1 MKELHTGQN
10 NDAISFEYS
19 EGQRGPL
26 CSNKASLSRCP
37 SLGSSPTLSQDS
49 LNALEELGDVLK
61 SIRRRMY
68 HEGYEILDGV
78 VVQRKDVNVYEQA
91 N

>member
-1 MKELHTGQN
+1 MKELHTGRN

-37 SLGSSPTLSQDS
+37 SLGSSPTLSKES

-68 HEGYEILDGV
+68 REGYEILDGV
-78 VVQRKDVNVYEQA
+78 VVQRKDVNVYDQA

>member
-61 SIRRRMY
+61 SVRRRMY
-68 HEGYEILDGV
+68 REGYEILDGV
-78 VVQRKDVNVYEQA
+78 VVQRKDVNVYDQA

>member
-37 SLGSSPTLSQDS
+37 SLGSSPKLSQDS
-49 LNALEELGDVLK
+49 LEALEELASILK
-61 SIRRRMY
+61 PIYLRMKK
-68 HEGYEILDGV
+68 EGYTVISGHLVKLNE
-78 VVQRKDVNVYEQA
+78 NE
-91 N
+91 

>member
-37 SLGSSPTLSQDS
+37 SLGSNPTLSQDS

-68 HEGYEILDGV
+68 SEGYEILDGV
-78 VVQRKDVNVYEQA
+78 VVQRKDVNVYEQE

>member
-37 SLGSSPTLSQDS
+37 SLGSSPKLSKDN

-68 HEGYEILDGV
+68 REGYEILDGAV
-78 VVQRKDVNVYEQA
+78 VRKNDVNVYE
-91 N
+91 

>member
-26 CSNKASLSRCP
+26 CSNKASLTRCP
-37 SLGSSPTLSQDS
+37 SLGSSPKLSQDS
-49 LNALEELGDVLK
+49 LSALEELGYILK
-61 SIRRRMY
+61 PIYLRMKS
-68 HEGYEILDGV
+68 EGYVVIDGLLV
-78 VVQRKDVNVYEQA
+78 KQNEYE
-91 N
+91 NKN